1 MAAAEQKKSYE
12 VVKNFRGVNTKAN
25 RTAIGDDEFFWLE
38 NAMPVG
44 YANLKITPT
53 FDNVGSITFSNTV
66 VNFFSANIGLDDY
79 LIAFQSNGSCEYVN
93 LTTNVKG
100 TLASAS
106 TFSTSG
112 MNVSQWK
119 NERLLI
125 IDPTKGYFT
134 WDGTN
139 LISVGSVGSIG
150 LVSGGTGSNTAAGV
164 RTNLSLG
171 SLATLSSITSTQ
183 FAATTTL
190 LILDSAGST
199 LKTIRSPSS

>member
-79 LIAFQSNGSCEYVN
+79 LIAFEDNGSCEYVN
-93 LTTNVKG
+93 LTTNTKG
-100 TLASAS
+100 TLASAG

-112 MNVSQWK
+112 INVS
-119 NERLLI
+119 
-125 IDPTKGYFT
+125 
-134 WDGTN
+134 
-139 LISVGSVGSIG
+139 
-150 LVSGGTGSNTAAGV
+150 
-164 RTNLSLG
+164 
-171 SLATLSSITSTQ
+171 
-183 FAATTTL
+183 
-190 LILDSAGST
+190 
-199 LKTIRSPSS
+199 